1 MIQVDFELSTGNVR
15 EKQPA
20 CTFGGVQEYMR
31 TQRKRGTKALVHRW
45 YTPDSH
51 NAWVDLSVAPEQ
63 VENDAEHL
71 LSGPAKVYVRWV
83 KVRPHLSLIHI

>member
-1 MIQVDFELSTGNVR
+1 
-15 EKQPA
+15 
-20 CTFGGVQEYMR
+20 MR

-51 NAWVDLSVAPEQ
+51 NSWVDLSVAPEQ

-83 KVRPHLSLIHI
+83 RVRTPNPRTGLLCPLGAIVIQFFVPSGH

>member
-1 MIQVDFELSTGNVR
+1 MSWNR
-15 EKQPA
+15 A
-20 CTFGGVQEYMR
+20 MYVQEYMR

-51 NAWVDLSVAPEQ
+51 NEWVDLSVAPEQ

-83 KVRPHLSLIHI
+83 KVGY